1 MLLALLLPCRWSQF
15 LSLAKFWYNTS
26 THSALKTSP
35 FVALY
40 GYEPRHWGI
49 SSASTCNNASVSDWF
64 AERKSMQQLLQSN
77 LNYARQRM
85 KTQAD
90 KHRTDRTFSVDDPV
104 FIKLQPYVQSSVAPR
119 SHHKLAFKYF
129 GPYLIKR
136 IINPIVYEVALPA
149 ESKIH
154 PVFHV
159 SQLRRALLLGTT
171 PSLVLPTPTDD
182 IVVPVKILAQKWTR
196 TPSRRRA

>member
-1 MLLALLLPCRWSQF
+1 
-15 LSLAKFWYNTS
+15 
-26 THSALKTSP
+26 
-35 FVALY
+35 
-40 GYEPRHWGI
+40 
-49 SSASTCNNASVSDWF
+49 
-64 AERKSMQQLLQSN
+64 
-77 LNYARQRM
+77 M

-171 PSLVLPTPTDD
+171 PSLVLPTPTVD

-196 TPSRRRA
+196 TPSRRRARVQVQWSNTASRDITWEDKLELEQRFPATPAWGQAVSQEGGDVSVPPAPDNDMGLNKTPAWPRRLVQPSRRHLGPEWTT